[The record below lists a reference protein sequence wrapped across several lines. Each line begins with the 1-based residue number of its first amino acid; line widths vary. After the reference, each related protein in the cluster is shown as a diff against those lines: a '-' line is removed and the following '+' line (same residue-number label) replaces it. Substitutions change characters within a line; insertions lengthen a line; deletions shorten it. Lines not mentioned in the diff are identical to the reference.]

1 MKTTMNTHA
10 LKFLAASLSLL
21 AATAN
26 NAFAQPPSSPL
37 LANPV
42 IVVSDVQIALQGD
55 PFATYVLQGSTD
67 LTSTN
72 WTIISTHRANG
83 TGALVFTDTN
93 AVTLF
98 TNRFY
103 RALAE
108 N

>member
-1 MKTTMNTHA
+1 MNAHA
-10 LKFLAASLSLL
+10 QKILAASLSLF

-26 NAFAQPPSSPL
+26 NAFAPPPPSPL

-42 IVVSDVQIALQGD
+42 ILGSNVQIALQGT
-55 PFATYVLQGSTD
+55 PITTYVLQGSTD

-72 WTIISTHRANG
+72 WTIISTHRADG

-103 RALAE
+103 RALVQ
-108 N
+108 

>member
-1 MKTTMNTHA
+1 MKTTMNAHT
-10 LKFLAASLSLL
+10 LKILAASLSLL

-26 NAFAQPPSSPL
+26 KAFAIPPPSPL

-42 IVVSDVQIALQGD
+42 IVGSDVQIALQGS
-55 PFATYVLQGSTD
+55 PIRTYVLQGSTD

-72 WTIISTHRANG
+72 WTNITTNRADG

-103 RALAE
+103 RALDR
-108 N
+108 